1 MSEGKD
7 PDIEEI
13 KGQIEIPVEEDI
25 DQLKADEKASDR
37 PDLIEEFQTLGRT
50 FAEAF
55 ESAWNSE
62 ERKRVEEEVRTGVQ
76 TFADEVDK
84 VIREAK
90 KSPTGERMTKE
101 AEEMAKQVE
110 SSEIGRRALEGIA
123 QGLSWMSLEMGK
135 LAEQF
140 KPEENPTEKPEEK
153 APEE

>member
-13 KGQIEIPVEEDI
+13 KEQIEIPVEEDI
-25 DQLKADEKASDR
+25 DQLKADEKASDG
-37 PDLIEEFQTLGRT
+37 PDLVAEFQTLGRT
-50 FAEAF
+50 FAESF
-55 ESAWNSE
+55 EAAWNSE
-62 ERKRVEEEVRTGVQ
+62 ERKRVEEEVRAGVQ

-90 KSPTGERMTKE
+90 NSRAGERMTKE

-123 QGLSWMSLEMGK
+123 QGLSWMSIEMGK

-140 KPEENPTEKPEEK
+140 KPEEKSAEEPEEK

>member
-1 MSEGKD
+1 MSEDKD
-7 PDIEEI
+7 PEIEE
-13 KGQIEIPVEEDI
+13 QIEIPVEEDI
-25 DQLKADEKASDR
+25 DQLKADEKASDG
-37 PDLIEEFQTLGRT
+37 PDLVAEFQTLGRT
-50 FAEAF
+50 FAESF
-55 ESAWNSE
+55 EAAWNSE
-62 ERKRVEEEVRTGVQ
+62 ERKRVEAEVRTGVQ

-90 KSPTGERMTKE
+90 KSRAGELMTKE

-140 KPEENPTEKPEEK
+140 KPEEKAAEEPEEK

>member
-1 MSEGKD
+1 MSED
-7 PDIEEI
+7 SSPEIEE
-13 KGQIEIPVEEDI
+13 QIEIKIEEDI
-25 DQLKADEKASDR
+25 DQLKADEKASKR
-37 PDLIEEFQTLGRT
+37 PDLVGEFQTLGRS

-62 ERKRVEEEVRTGVQ
+62 ERKRVEDEVRIGVQ

-90 KSPTGERMTKE
+90 KSSTGERVTKE
-101 AEEMAKQVE
+101 AGDMATKFE
-110 SSEIGRRALEGIA
+110 TSEFGRRALEGLS

-140 KPEENPTEKPEEK
+140 KPEEKGPEE
-153 APEE
+153 AEEES